1 MHYSESMGSCA
12 RTPVVGRL
20 WTVDVLNL
28 KGKVYTE
35 VETHAKDRV
44 AGSETVLCHDRMIFH
59 SNFHAF

>member
-12 RTPVVGRL
+12 LTPVVGWL

-35 VETHAKDRV
+35 VETHAKRQ
-44 AGSETVLCHDRMIFH
+44 GCRL
-59 SNFHAF
+59 